1 MNTKDLQTEIKLMI
15 GRLKWTQKRL
25 AREIYTETHEY
36 DNDMEIRRFEESL
49 KKDLYRESTKP
60 ERLMEYIKIISR
72 HEEFKKLELIVPV
85 YVSTA
90 TLSPLMEDGMKSI
103 SSIINMLL
111 DEE

>member
-15 GRLKWTQKRL
+15 GKLKWTQKRL

-36 DNDMEIRRFEESL
+36 DNDIEIGRFEESL
-49 KKDLYRESTKP
+49 KKDLSRESTKP

-72 HEEFKKLELIVPV
+72 HDEFKRLDIIVPI
-85 YVSTA
+85 YISTE
-90 TLSPLMEDGMKSI
+90 TLSPLMKDEMKRI
-103 SSIINMLL
+103 SSCINMLL